1 MLIHHG
7 PTLSG
12 KQSAPSPKRERD
24 GKTLA
29 LSYIIEAMWNFRVSY
44 CPTLQHKQHTMRGS
58 MIPQCQM
65 TPHPKRTLHNFIISN
80 YSL

>member
-1 MLIHHG
+1 MLIHHS

-29 LSYIIEAMWNFRVSY
+29 VSYIIEAMWNFRVSY
-44 CPTLQHKQHTMRGS
+44 CPTLQHKVIINIATHNERQYDTTMS
-58 MIPQCQM
+58 ND
-65 TPHPKRTLHNFIISN
+65 TPSKK
-80 YSL
+80 

>member
-12 KQSAPSPKRERD
+12 KQSAPSTKRERD

-44 CPTLQHKQHTMRGS
+44 CPTLQHKVIFNELTILTVTNGPNKS
-58 MIPQCQM
+58 Y
-65 TPHPKRTLHNFIISN
+65 KLN
-80 YSL
+80 SLKH